1 MAHEV
6 SNFLDSIKESL
17 TDAQYKE
24 GMETCQKLF
33 EATEIKDKL
42 YRMTYLRPY
51 TFMDEHC
58 HDEECDEM
66 KFYVSF
72 EKATSLVKLND
83 ERVKR
88 IMATN
93 LFLGTDEQNTRLANI
108 THAQWTFCVIK
119 FCVIGCAPFS
129 PSNNSVSYVCHV
141 CP

>member
-1 MAHEV
+1 MAHEI

-33 EATEIKDKL
+33 EATEVKDKL

-93 LFLGTDEQNTRLANI
+93 LFLGTDEEMKSFIQLDLFHSFPCDQLELDHEMTWHEFPVMSLELI
-108 THAQWTFCVIK
+108 
-119 FCVIGCAPFS
+119 
-129 PSNNSVSYVCHV
+129 
-141 CP
+141 